1 MRYDAVLYDF
11 DGTLVDSIPLIV
23 NCFHIAFEEVLGFRK
38 EEKEVLSTI
47 GLPLWTA
54 FEEYDK
60 EIQGRLHEAYLRA
73 NERLLPTG
81 VRMFPGIHEGLR
93 AVQDLRI
100 PQGVVTSKRREPAV
114 FTMKQFDMERYFDLL
129 ISREDTT
136 EHKPAP
142 APLYLAA
149 EKLGISDMSRILFV
163 GDSIH
168 DLMCANNAGAD
179 SAAVAWTYMPVDK
192 LKSLSPKYW
201 LQDLSEI
208 SCILSEREL

>member
-1 MRYDAVLYDF
+1 LRYDAVLYDF

-23 NCFHIAFEEVLGFRK
+23 KCFHIAFEEVLGFRK
-38 EEKEVLSTI
+38 EEKEILSTI

-54 FEEYDK
+54 FGEYDK
-60 EIQGRLHEAYLRA
+60 KIQERLHDAYIQA

-81 VRMFPGIHEGLR
+81 VRTFPGIQEGLR
-93 AVQDLRI
+93 AVADLSV

-114 FTMKQFDMERYFDLL
+114 FTMKQFDLEKHFDLL

-149 EKLGISDMSRILFV
+149 ERLGISDMSRILFV

-179 SAAVAWTYMPVDK
+179 SAAVAWTYMPEDE

-201 LQDLSEI
+201 LKDLSEI